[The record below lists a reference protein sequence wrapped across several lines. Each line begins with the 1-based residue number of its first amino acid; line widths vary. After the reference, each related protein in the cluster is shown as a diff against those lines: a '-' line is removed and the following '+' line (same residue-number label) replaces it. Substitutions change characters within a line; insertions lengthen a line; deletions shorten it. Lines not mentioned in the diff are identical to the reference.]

1 MTHTPPRHPGDE
13 TAGPL
18 RDTASAAAPAAED
31 VRADWRCEACGA
43 AVAQPEGTT
52 TAAAVRDHARA
63 ERHAPASVRR
73 VLASG
78 AEQRWRTEED
88 RARDAER
95 RAREAEPVPHAQA
108 PATEPRP
115 MRPQES
121 PPRPE
126 KRKNSARAPW
136 SGPLAPEKG
145 SLYPLFAVVGLGA
158 IVLGFLLYLVGG
170 EAGWCYRHPDDGG
183 HHVHASQG
191 CSTILRSSS
200 WIEVFAGAA
209 AVWVFLAGIASLMVA
224 VLLLVAREA
233 SSPKWNAGRTSG
245 R

>member
-1 MTHTPPRHPGDE
+1 M
-13 TAGPL
+13 
-18 RDTASAAAPAAED
+18 
-31 VRADWRCEACGA
+31 
-43 AVAQPEGTT
+43 Q
-52 TAAAVRDHARA
+52 
-63 ERHAPASVRR
+63 R

-95 RAREAEPVPHAQA
+95 RARETEHVPHAQT
-108 PATEPRP
+108 PAREPRP
-115 MRPQES
+115 RRPPES

-126 KRKNSARAPW
+126 KRKDSARAPW
-136 SGPLAPEKG
+136 SGPLAPEKD

-158 IVLGFLLYLVGG
+158 IVLGFFLVAVGG
-170 EAGWCYRHPDDGG
+170 EAGWCYHHPDDGG
-183 HHVHASQG
+183 YHVHASQD

-209 AVWVFLAGIASLMVA
+209 GVWVFLTGIVSLIVA
-224 VLLLVAREA
+224 ALLLVVHEA
-233 SSPKWNAGRTSG
+233 SRPKWNAGRTSG